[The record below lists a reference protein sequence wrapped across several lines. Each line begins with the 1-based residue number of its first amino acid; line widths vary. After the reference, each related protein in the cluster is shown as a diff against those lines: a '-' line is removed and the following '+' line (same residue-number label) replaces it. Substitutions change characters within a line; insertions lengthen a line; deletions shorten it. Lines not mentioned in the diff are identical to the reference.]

1 MAKRTQDDSDDDFE
15 NSSLSPSK
23 KFRYSNSIDCSQES
37 SQEDIEDEKAVGIIE
52 SVQLKNFMCHSKLDF
67 SFSEN
72 TNFIIG
78 RNGSG
83 KSAILTALI
92 VGLGGKAN
100 AASRGTSVKS
110 MVETGKRTAE
120 VTIKLRNVGRD
131 AFNQEV
137 YGDSIIINRKLSAD
151 GASQYKIK
159 SSSGT
164 VVSSKK
170 DELLQILD
178 QFNIQVDN
186 PVMILN
192 QETSRNFLQSK
203 NPKDKYTFFMKATQ
217 LEKLKNDYYELEEG
231 RLCMDQEVSIK
242 EKMLPE
248 VEREVKRLEKL
259 WQAFVNMDG
268 QRDKLKRLKCEVAWA
283 RVAEKE
289 EEFKQAEAAC
299 QKEAKAGAKLRE
311 KVADVEGKL
320 QSHADEQRQLQSELQ
335 EAMERVQAVQPA
347 LVACRK
353 ELSTQKERLHEEEQ
367 ARSRVERK
375 LSDKRSDARALSGR
389 IEELRSVDLN
399 ERAREKADREAR
411 IERMKEERQ
420 EVRSQLRDAEH
431 RYAQLDAAETKAS
444 DEVRSLR
451 NEQRELA
458 ERKASLAA
466 NIQNLQASKK
476 NSLQRFGRHVPQL
489 LREIDSAVARGH
501 FRKRPKGPL
510 GSMIKLKDQRWA
522 LATEVCLGR
531 HLYSYLVDNDQD
543 AKTLRQIM
551 TKVMGG
557 ERKPAI
563 ITSAFN
569 DRVYDYR
576 SNAVQSQYVGL
587 LENLDIEDADVINCL
602 LDQRRVENVAL
613 IESNH
618 EARTVLM
625 RESTVPRNCREVI
638 TLQGDQVYPAP
649 DFRYYSSSKQRAELL
664 KEGVDDQIREKK
676 AELAETEGR
685 LRDLEAIVRGQQEEA
700 VRARKER
707 SVVGAEVA
715 KLQRSEASL
724 GHKIKELAS
733 IEDPPPTNVSMLE
746 AALQEMHDEMSR
758 FEEQLASVKA
768 NEARIREELKV
779 HTAKLRE
786 IDNSRAE
793 LLTASNSCKAKLLEA
808 DERTQKLQSQ
818 KKSFE
823 EQMRA
828 IDQRQTLSERQLKAF
843 GEVIETLTE
852 EAAKVSPERLHSRKK
867 VKAMESEIQAL
878 ESQLALEEQRRG
890 SREEICKQYNTA
902 KEKYEKAKAVIL
914 ELRTFLHKMK
924 AMTVERQNKY
934 VILCQQT
941 VLRLRL
947 MFSSTLIQQ
956 NFTGSLDFDHDRET
970 LHIRVEP
977 RKDRAAASGQSTAP
991 QDLKALSGGERS
1003 FSTVCFVLALWDT
1016 MECPFRIMDEFDIFM
1031 DMGKRRVSLEMIL
1044 EMTKRKSG
1052 CQFVFLTPLEMP
1064 SIKALQD
1071 VNIMIMPEPSRKRKG
1086 AALNGTTA
1094 NNHHHNPGD
1103 ADENDQ

>member
-1 MAKRTQDDSDDDFE
+1 
-15 NSSLSPSK
+15 
-23 KFRYSNSIDCSQES
+23 
-37 SQEDIEDEKAVGIIE
+37 
-52 SVQLKNFMCHSKLDF
+52 
-67 SFSEN
+67 
-72 TNFIIG
+72 
-78 RNGSG
+78 
-83 KSAILTALI
+83 
-92 VGLGGKAN
+92 
-100 AASRGTSVKS
+100 
-110 MVETGKRTAE
+110 
-120 VTIKLRNVGRD
+120 
-131 AFNQEV
+131 
-137 YGDSIIINRKLSAD
+137 
-151 GASQYKIK
+151 
-159 SSSGT
+159 
-164 VVSSKK
+164 
-170 DELLQILD
+170 
-178 QFNIQVDN
+178 
-186 PVMILN
+186 
-192 QETSRNFLQSK
+192 
-203 NPKDKYTFFMKATQ
+203 
-217 LEKLKNDYYELEEG
+217 
-231 RLCMDQEVSIK
+231 
-242 EKMLPE
+242 
-248 VEREVKRLEKL
+248 
-259 WQAFVNMDG
+259 
-268 QRDKLKRLKCEVAWA
+268 
-283 RVAEKE
+283 
-289 EEFKQAEAAC
+289 
-299 QKEAKAGAKLRE
+299 
-311 KVADVEGKL
+311 
-320 QSHADEQRQLQSELQ
+320 
-335 EAMERVQAVQPA
+335 
-347 LVACRK
+347 
-353 ELSTQKERLHEEEQ
+353 
-367 ARSRVERK
+367 
-375 LSDKRSDARALSGR
+375 
-389 IEELRSVDLN
+389 
-399 ERAREKADREAR
+399 
-411 IERMKEERQ
+411 
-420 EVRSQLRDAEH
+420 
-431 RYAQLDAAETKAS
+431 
-444 DEVRSLR
+444 
-451 NEQRELA
+451 
-458 ERKASLAA
+458 
-466 NIQNLQASKK
+466 
-476 NSLQRFGRHVPQL
+476 
-489 LREIDSAVARGH
+489 
-501 FRKRPKGPL
+501 
-510 GSMIKLKDQRWA
+510 MIKLKDQRWA

-852 EAAKVSPERLHSRKK
+852 EAAKVAPERLHSRKK
-867 VKAMESEIQAL
+867 VKAMEAEIQAL

-977 RKDRAAASGQSTAP
+977 RKDRAAASGQSAAP

-1103 ADENDQ
+1103 ADKNDQ